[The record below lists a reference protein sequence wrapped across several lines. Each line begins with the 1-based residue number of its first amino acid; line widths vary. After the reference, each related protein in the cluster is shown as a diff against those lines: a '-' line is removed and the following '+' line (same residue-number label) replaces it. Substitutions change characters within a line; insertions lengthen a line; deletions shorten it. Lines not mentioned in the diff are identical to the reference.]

1 MDYSSV
7 RYLVEQG
14 GVGTLAARNREGALP
29 LNLLCGSTNPSWR
42 TVKYLIQS
50 FLGSVSM
57 ETSAGEYPFLIAAAT
72 NLPCL
77 SVVYEL
83 VRANPGATINNA
95 LLFLIDCS
103 RCDYNFLI
111 APASLY

>member
-1 MDYSSV
+1 
-7 RYLVEQG
+7 
-14 GVGTLAARNREGALP
+14 
-29 LNLLCGSTNPSWR
+29 
-42 TVKYLIQS
+42 
-50 FLGSVSM
+50 M
-57 ETSAGEYPFLIAAAT
+57 ETNAGEYPFLIAAAT

-95 LLFLIDCS
+95 FLFLIDCS